1 MKTVLIYLL
10 GFMTLYFA
18 GRADAADYYW
28 VANNQSDLPANRY
41 DSAVSACE
49 AAWKRQTNTSGLTY
63 EGISMSSATAAICRY
78 KNVST
83 GNVSQFASVRRYGT
97 SCPEKTEYNSSTG
110 RCDTKEEP
118 QDPCSGKAGQ
128 STPFSKSGTGPDG
141 YMSIFDA
148 SGGKKSAPAQTGCF
162 NGCAASTAQQKCTVK
177 VAGSYFCRG
186 TAYYTGAACGT
197 STSPT
202 LDTSDTSSFPDAQT
216 ISDKKPCVYTT
227 GADGA
232 QTCTSETSTEKEGQ
246 NCGTFNGQTICA
258 DKVPNSEKMKI
269 DTNVSETSN
278 PDGSKVVTKQDL
290 STKTVCTAVQTCTT
304 TTVTTTTKI
313 TKDKDGNTTS
323 STTTTNTTT
332 GTGGKNDGKGT
343 GAEGE
348 GGGEGTEEGGELAT
362 PELEEGDD
370 YADSNK
376 KYFDRINA
384 SPLAQAVTGIQF
396 PEGGS
401 CSFPSVTVAYLGTIG
416 FNDFCAQATDWLAPL
431 RVVMLAVYGFI
442 SLRHLMSA

>member
-10 GFMTLYFA
+10 GFMTLYVA
-18 GRADAADYYW
+18 SKADAATDYYW
-28 VANNQSDLPANRY
+28 QA
-41 DSAVSACE
+41 
-49 AAWKRQTNTSGLTY
+49 
-63 EGISMSSATAAICRY
+63 
-78 KNVST
+78 
-83 GNVSQFASVRRYGT
+83 RYGST
-97 SCPEKTEYNSSTG
+97 THYPSASAACIGMGDNSETKYELAYVSGTTGYCNGYRNGAYVGGAEVDRYGASCPAGATYDAAKGECIVEDKCG
-110 RCDTKEEP
+110 ALA
-118 QDPCSGKAGQ
+118 GK
-128 STPFSKSGTGPDG
+128 STPFSKSGAGPDG
-141 YMSIFDA
+141 YMSIFDTTA
-148 SGGKKSAPAQTGCF
+148 GKKSAPSQSGCF

-197 STSPT
+197 TDAPSIDTA
-202 LDTSDTSSFPDAQT
+202 DTSAFPDAQT

-227 GADGA
+227 GPDGA

-246 NCGTFNGQTICA
+246 NCGTFNGATVCA

-278 PDGSKVVTKQDL
+278 PDGSKVVTKVDV

-323 STTTTNTTT
+323 STTSTNTTT

-370 YADSNK
+370 YADSTQ
-376 KYFDRINA
+376 KYFNRIKG
-384 SPLAQAVTGIQF
+384 SPIAQAVTGIQF

-401 CSFPSVTVAYLGTIG
+401 CSFPSATVPYIGTISLD
-416 FNDFCAQATDWLAPL
+416 NICAQATDWLAPL
-431 RVVMLAVYGFI
+431 RVVMLGVFGFI

>member
-10 GFMTLYFA
+10 GFMTLYVA
-18 GRADAADYYW
+18 SKADAAEYQW
-28 VANNQSDLPANRY
+28 TNNKESKVY
-41 DSAVSACE
+41 TSAE
-49 AAWKRQTNTSGLTY
+49 AACSGGASAISARYPAFTY
-63 EGISMSSATAAICRY
+63 SFVSIL
-78 KNVST
+78 KNQW
-83 GNVSQFASVRRYGT
+83 GNFCVVNEVNKADGT
-97 SCPEKTEYNSSTG
+97 SKRIENDLEFSRSGDSCPAGSKLDAAAEQCVS
-110 RCDTKEEP
+110 D
-118 QDPCSGKAGQ
+118 DPCSAKAGQ

-148 SGGKKSAPAQTGCF
+148 AGGKKSAPAQTGCF

-197 STSPT
+197 SDSPS

-227 GADGA
+227 GADGV

-246 NCGTFNGQTICA
+246 NCGTYNGQTICA
-258 DKVPNSEKMKI
+258 DKKPNSEKMKI

-278 PDGSKVVTKQDL
+278 PDGSKIVTKEDV

-304 TTVTTTTKI
+304 TTVTTTTRI

-323 STTTTNTTT
+323 SSSTTNTTT
-332 GTGGKNDGKGT
+332 GTGGKNDGTGT
-343 GAEGE
+343 GAEGD
-348 GGGEGTEEGGELAT
+348 GEGTQEGGELAT

-370 YADSNK
+370 YGDSTQ
-376 KYFDRINA
+376 KYFNRIKG
-384 SPLAQAVTGIQF
+384 SPIAQAVTGIQF

-401 CSFPSVTVAYLGTIG
+401 CSFPSATVPYIGTISLD
-416 FNDFCAQATDWLAPL
+416 NICAQATDWLAPL
-431 RVVMLAVYGFI
+431 RVVMLGVFGFI

>member
-1 MKTVLIYLL
+1 MKTILIYLL
-10 GFMTLYFA
+10 GFMTLYVA
-18 GRADAADYYW
+18 SKADAADYQWFSGYG
-28 VANNQSDLPANRY
+28 N
-41 DSAVSACE
+41 
-49 AAWKRQTNTSGLTY
+49 AAGPY
-63 EGISMSSATAAICRY
+63 ASATAACEAIG
-78 KNVST
+78 KNVNLGGGMVRAT
-83 GNVSQFASVRRYGT
+83 VGASRGDGSFYCDAYDASGEKINFYNPPSVYRQGDQCAEGSKYNAVNG
-97 SCPEKTEYNSSTG
+97 SC
-110 RCDTKEEP
+110 EP
-118 QDPCSGKAGQ
+118 SDHCSAKAGQ

-141 YMSIFDA
+141 YMSIFPVG
-148 SGGKKSAPAQTGCF
+148 GGKKSAPSQSGCF

-177 VAGSYFCRG
+177 VAGAYFCRG

-197 STSPT
+197 SDAPT
-202 LDTSDTSSFPDAQT
+202 LDTSDTSTYPDAQT

-227 GADGA
+227 GADGS

-246 NCGTFNGQTICA
+246 NCGTYNGQTICA

-278 PDGSKVVTKQDL
+278 PDGSKVVTKEDV
-290 STKTVCTAVQTCTT
+290 STKTVCTAVQTCVT

-323 STTTTNTTT
+323 STSTTNTTT
-332 GTGGKNDGKGT
+332 GTGGKNDGKGS

-348 GGGEGTEEGGELAT
+348 GGEGTEEGGELAT

-370 YADSNK
+370 YGDSTQ
-376 KYFDRINA
+376 KYFNRIKG
-384 SPLAQAVTGIQF
+384 SPIAQAVEGIQF

-401 CSFPSVTVAYLGTIG
+401 CSFPSATVPYIGTISL
-416 FNDFCAQATDWLAPL
+416 NDICGQATDWLAPL
-431 RVVMLAVYGFI
+431 RVLMLGVFGFL

>member
-10 GFMTLYFA
+10 GFATLYFA
-18 GRADAADYYW
+18 GRADAAEYVWSWENLSSSSPAATCELVRQRIQKDY
-28 VANNQSDLPANRY
+28 ANDTSIDELKKESVTQYKCVLYTPGNRVYNNAYIYRSGDSCAAN
-41 DSAVSACE
+41 
-49 AAWKRQTNTSGLTY
+49 
-63 EGISMSSATAAICRY
+63 
-78 KNVST
+78 
-83 GNVSQFASVRRYGT
+83 
-97 SCPEKTEYNSSTG
+97 TEYNAVTG
-110 RCDTKEEP
+110 LCDKKDEP
-118 QDPCSGKAGQ
+118 EDPCSGKAGQ
-128 STPFSKSGTGPDG
+128 STSFSKSGTGPDG
-141 YMSIFDA
+141 YMSIFDTTA
-148 SGGKKSAPAQTGCF
+148 GKKSAPAQTGCF

-197 STSPT
+197 TDAPT
-202 LDTSDTSSFPDAQT
+202 LDVSDTSAFPDAQT

-227 GADGA
+227 GADGV

-246 NCGTFNGQTICA
+246 NCGTYNGQTICA

-278 PDGSKVVTKQDL
+278 PDGSKVVTKEDV

-323 STTTTNTTT
+323 STSTTNTTT

-348 GGGEGTEEGGELAT
+348 GGEGTEEGGELGT

-370 YADSNK
+370 YGQSTQ
-376 KYFDRINA
+376 KYFNRIKG
-384 SPLAQAVTGIQF
+384 SPIAQAVTGIQF

-401 CSFPSVTVAYLGTIG
+401 CSFPSATVPYIGTISL
-416 FNDFCAQATDWLAPL
+416 NDICAQATDWLAPL
-431 RVVMLAVYGFI
+431 RVVMLGVFGFI

>member
-10 GFMTLYFA
+10 GFLTLYVA
-18 GRADAADYYW
+18 GRADAATQYGWYW
-28 VANNQSDLPANRY
+28 DSPSKTFGSWSAARDNWYSRQNPANGEAICDKAGDDLYRCY
-41 DSAVSACE
+41 QLYSSGNVVSIWRSGDSCPAGTLYNAESGACE
-49 AAWKRQTNTSGLTY
+49 AN
-63 EGISMSSATAAICRY
+63 
-78 KNVST
+78 
-83 GNVSQFASVRRYGT
+83 
-97 SCPEKTEYNSSTG
+97 
-110 RCDTKEEP
+110 
-118 QDPCSGKAGQ
+118 DPCSSKAGQ

-148 SGGKKSAPAQTGCF
+148 AGGKKSAPAQTGCF

-197 STSPT
+197 ADSPS

-227 GADGA
+227 GANGV

-246 NCGTFNGQTICA
+246 NCGTYNGQTICA
-258 DKVPNSEKMKI
+258 DKKPNSEKMKI

-278 PDGSKVVTKQDL
+278 PDGSKIVTKEDV

-304 TTVTTTTKI
+304 TTVTTTTRI

-323 STTTTNTTT
+323 SSSTTNTTT
-332 GTGGKNDGKGT
+332 GTGGKNDGTGT

-348 GGGEGTEEGGELAT
+348 GGEGTDEGGELAT

-370 YADSNK
+370 YGDSTQ
-376 KYFDRINA
+376 KYFNRIKG
-384 SPLAQAVTGIQF
+384 SPIAQAVTGIQF

-401 CSFPSVTVAYLGTIG
+401 CSFPSATVPYIGTISLD
-416 FNDFCAQATDWLAPL
+416 NICAQATDWLAPL
-431 RVVMLAVYGFI
+431 RVVMLGVFGFI

>member
-10 GFMTLYFA
+10 GFMTLYVA
-18 GRADAADYYW
+18 SKADAADYYW
-28 VANNQSDLPANRY
+28 TTANGQYQGSSYTAACTAALAGSRY
-41 DSAVSACE
+41 DVMDPP
-49 AAWKRQTNTSGLTY
+49 QL
-63 EGISMSSATAAICRY
+63 
-78 KNVST
+78 
-83 GNVSQFASVRRYGT
+83 ASVGRDVYYCMGHYKTNPNSLESYNTVYRKGD
-97 SCPEKTEYNSSTG
+97 SCPKGSQLNTDTG
-110 RCDTKEEP
+110 GCDPSEP
-118 QDPCSGKAGQ
+118 EDPCAAKAGQ
-128 STPFSKSGTGPDG
+128 STPFSKSGSGPDG

-148 SGGKKSAPAQTGCF
+148 AGGKKSAPAQTGCF

-227 GADGA
+227 GADGV

-246 NCGTFNGQTICA
+246 NCGTFNGTTVCS

-278 PDGSKVVTKQDL
+278 PDGSKVVTKVDV

-313 TKDKDGNTTS
+313 TKDKDGSTTS
-323 STTTTNTTT
+323 STTTTDTTT

-376 KYFDRINA
+376 KYFDRIKA

-401 CSFPSVTVAYLGTIG
+401 CSFPSVTVPYLGTIG
-416 FNDFCAQATDWLAPL
+416 FNDFCAQATDWLGPL
-431 RVVMLAVYGFI
+431 RVVMLAVFGFI

>member
-1 MKTVLIYLL
+1 MKTILIYLL
-10 GFMTLYFA
+10 GFMTLYVA
-18 GRADAADYYW
+18 SKADAAEYVW
-28 VANNQSDLPANRY
+28 RANGMPGNTYPSASAACSASWKVNGNPDFVYDGPVKSSDTEFTCTYHYSSSNTFPRSFDSVYRQGDSCATNQ
-41 DSAVSACE
+41 
-49 AAWKRQTNTSGLTY
+49 
-63 EGISMSSATAAICRY
+63 
-78 KNVST
+78 
-83 GNVSQFASVRRYGT
+83 
-97 SCPEKTEYNSSTG
+97 EYNAAKG
-110 RCDTKEEP
+110 QCDPKEPE
-118 QDPCSGKAGQ
+118 DPCSAKAGQ

-148 SGGKKSAPAQTGCF
+148 AGGKKSAPAQTGCF

-197 STSPT
+197 TDAPT
-202 LDTSDTSSFPDAQT
+202 LDASDTSAFPDAQT

-227 GADGA
+227 GADGV

-246 NCGTFNGQTICA
+246 NCGSFNGQTICA

-278 PDGSKVVTKQDL
+278 PDGSKAVIKEDV

-304 TTVTTTTKI
+304 TTVTTTTRI

-323 STTTTNTTT
+323 SSTTTNTTT

-370 YADSNK
+370 YGQSTQ
-376 KYFDRINA
+376 KYFNRIKG
-384 SPLAQAVTGIQF
+384 SPIAQAVTGIQF

-401 CSFPSVTVAYLGTIG
+401 CSFPSATVAYIGTISL
-416 FNDFCAQATDWLAPL
+416 NDICAQATDWLAPL
-431 RVVMLAVYGFI
+431 RVVMLGVFGFI